1 MMKIHKQQQ
10 KTEIGL
16 VVIKQTMPGMIADS
30 KLTLFQKDI
39 VQCFLLSATCDVV
52 VSVFVIVASQM
63 SLLMQHLNH
72 VDLNFPCNAQFVRSI
87 ANNEK
92 VCDETA
98 KANGHGF

>member
-1 MMKIHKQQQ
+1 MMKIDEQQQ
-10 KTEIGL
+10 KQKTGL
-16 VVIKQTMPGMIADS
+16 VVLEQMMSKMIADL
-30 KLTLFQKDI
+30 KLTLFEKCF
-39 VQCFLLSATCDVV
+39 VKWFLLSATCDVV

-63 SLLMQHLNH
+63 SLLMQQLNH